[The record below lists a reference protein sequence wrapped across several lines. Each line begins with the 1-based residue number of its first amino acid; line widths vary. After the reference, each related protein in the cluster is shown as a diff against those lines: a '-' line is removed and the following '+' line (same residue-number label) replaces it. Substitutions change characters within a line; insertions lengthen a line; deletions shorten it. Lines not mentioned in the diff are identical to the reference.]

1 MEELVAVELPGI
13 YLDAA
18 YVACGMVVG
27 TQRHGILKGKGFRV
41 NKNLPGIRVDFEDK
55 EVSCE
60 YTSNMCRERLLP
72 CPKDLEKEIMENRFG
87 YYFCDTKI
95 TGKDGNPISY
105 CYVKNSRTMRL
116 KGTKYRKLNHV
127 LFADFIELCINGG
140 SREISADRIKNF
152 IDEDVKTWE
161 QLLQEQEQGSEE
173 KKDVNRLLRREEKI
187 KQSGLSDIEI
197 QYSEDKDY
205 VKVKVEEK

>member
-1 MEELVAVELPGI
+1 M
-13 YLDAA
+13 
-18 YVACGMVVG
+18 
-27 TQRHGILKGKGFRV
+27 
-41 NKNLPGIRVDFEDK
+41 PGIRVDFEDK